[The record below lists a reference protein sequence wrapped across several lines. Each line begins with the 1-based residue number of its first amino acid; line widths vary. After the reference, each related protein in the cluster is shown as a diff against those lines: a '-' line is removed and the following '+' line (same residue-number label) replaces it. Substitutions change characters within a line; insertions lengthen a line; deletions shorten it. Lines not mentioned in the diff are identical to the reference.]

1 MKTEKCLF
9 MRYVSLSCNL
19 ETIKVKIHFFLSTNF
34 LTITYSISIGKVRV
48 NKTNNFEI

>member
-9 MRYVSLSCNL
+9 MRYVSLNRDL
-19 ETIKVKIHFFLSTNF
+19 ETIKVKINFFLSNF
-34 LTITYSISIGKVRV
+34 LTITYSISIGKVRI